1 MLEKKKEKNL
11 IFGILQNGNGICHN
25 ANRQRDINYS
35 LTATNEKARGLPT
48 SGFFGFCGRREIS
61 RKADI
66 LLTGEGL
73 NEAKTIIKT

>member
-48 SGFFGFCGRREIS
+48 SGFFGFCS
-61 RKADI
+61 NLS
-66 LLTGEGL
+66 LLQANKL
-73 NEAKTIIKT
+73 NYYL